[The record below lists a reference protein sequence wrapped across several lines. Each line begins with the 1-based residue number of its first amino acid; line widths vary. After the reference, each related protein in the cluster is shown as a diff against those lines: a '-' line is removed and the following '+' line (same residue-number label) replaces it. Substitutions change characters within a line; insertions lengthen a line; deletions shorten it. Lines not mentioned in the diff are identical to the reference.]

1 MEQKGCDEIR
11 LKRLRQGKG
20 DAGQSFTYS
29 KSRWVRSRGKGS
41 EKGLGLVEE
50 VGELLATSFGPEN
63 GWERGVGAETAV
75 PGSGVERAVAK
86 DM

>member
-1 MEQKGCDEIR
+1 
-11 LKRLRQGKG
+11 LKSLRQGKG
-20 DAGQSFTYS
+20 DVGQSFTYS
-29 KSRWVRSRGKGS
+29 KSWWVRSWRKGS

-50 VGELLATSFGPEN
+50 VSELLATSFGPED
-63 GWERGVGAETAV
+63 GWEQGVGAETAA